1 MTKRT
6 RKRTAAKGTLSPP
19 APSPTRRR
27 KTPQKSRA
35 TSSINNEGHYVGK
48 RIAREFDDNVIYHG
62 TIDKYH
68 PRRRLWSIK
77 YDDGDAEELDHR
89 EVLLAID
96 LAEAN
101 TELSYVDKRCSRKFG
116 RKVYHATVDKFDR
129 RARLWHITFDE

>member
-6 RKRTAAKGTLSPP
+6 RKRTAAKCTSSPP
-19 APSPTRRR
+19 APPPTRRR

-48 RIAREFDDNVIYHG
+48 RIAREFDNVIYHG

>member
-6 RKRTAAKGTLSPP
+6 RKKTAAKGTSSPLT
-19 APSPTRRR
+19 PSPTRRR
-27 KTPQKSRA
+27 RTPQKSAR
-35 TSSINNEGHYVGK
+35 TSGSYVGK
-48 RIAREFDDNVIYHG
+48 RIAREFDDEIYHG
-62 TIDKYH
+62 TIDTYH

-96 LAEAN
+96 LAEGN
-101 TELSYVDKRCSRKFG
+101 TELSYVDKRVSRKFG
-116 RKVYHATVDKFDR
+116 RKVYHGTVDKFDR

>member
-6 RKRTAAKGTLSPP
+6 RKKTAAKDTSSPL

-27 KTPQKSRA
+27 RTPQKSAR
-35 TSSINNEGHYVGK
+35 TSGNEGHTYVGK
-48 RIAREFDDNVIYHG
+48 RIAREFDDEIYHG
-62 TIDKYH
+62 TIDTYH

-77 YDDGDAEELDHR
+77 YDDGDAEEFDHR

-96 LAEAN
+96 LAEGN
-101 TELSYVDKRCSRKFG
+101 TELSYVDKRVSRKFG
-116 RKVYHATVDKFDR
+116 RKVYHGTVDKFDR